1 MKETD
6 DYYKRSR
13 KSRKKT
19 NPYIIR
25 VTFKVTP
32 IILEQNHPFTRVSLP
47 IAPFRVIYNIICYMV
62 DRVELW

>member
-6 DYYKRSR
+6 DYYRGSR

-19 NPYIIR
+19 NQYIIR

-32 IILEQNHPFTRVSLP
+32 ITLEQKHPFTRVSLP
-47 IAPFRVIYNIICYMV
+47 IAPFYITEHNMLYGGQG
-62 DRVELW
+62 